1 MTSFTLYLELYQAGL
16 LLSTDGEK
24 LLVTPADKLTDE
36 LRLAIRQHKPELIEL
51 LQSAHHTTGRLL
63 DWVVDLD
70 PHTTVATAIRFRT
83 ASLALDEQAPAP
95 ANNLL
100 DKAGEDHFFNATK
113 FPESKFEITGITSIE
128 GKTTVNGNLTIK
140 NITKPVSFPAK
151 VTYEGDTMMLVSEA
165 FMINRTQWNVNYA
178 SKSIFDNLKDKF
190 VNDEIELV
198 VKLNA
203 TKK

>member
-36 LRLAIRQHKPELIEL
+36 LRLAIRQNKPELVEL

-95 ANNLL
+95 ANSLHPTTFLIKQEKN
-100 DKAGEDHFFNATK
+100 KNDHA
-113 FPESKFEITGITSIE
+113 PQ
-128 GKTTVNGNLTIK
+128 KTPW
-140 NITKPVSFPAK
+140 PV
-151 VTYEGDTMMLVSEA
+151 EA
-165 FMINRTQWNVNYA
+165 R
-178 SKSIFDNLKDKF
+178 
-190 VNDEIELV
+190 
-198 VKLNA
+198 
-203 TKK
+203 

>member
-1 MTSFTLYLELYQAGL
+1 MTSVTLYLELYQAGL

-100 DKAGEDHFFNATK
+100 DKAGE
-113 FPESKFEITGITSIE
+113 EQE
-128 GKTTVNGNLTIK
+128 
-140 NITKPVSFPAK
+140 
-151 VTYEGDTMMLVSEA
+151 
-165 FMINRTQWNVNYA
+165 
-178 SKSIFDNLKDKF
+178 
-190 VNDEIELV
+190 
-198 VKLNA
+198 
-203 TKK
+203 

>member
-83 ASLALDEQAPAP
+83 ASLALYEQAPAP

-100 DKAGEDHFFNATK
+100 DKAGE
-113 FPESKFEITGITSIE
+113 EQE
-128 GKTTVNGNLTIK
+128 
-140 NITKPVSFPAK
+140 
-151 VTYEGDTMMLVSEA
+151 
-165 FMINRTQWNVNYA
+165 
-178 SKSIFDNLKDKF
+178 
-190 VNDEIELV
+190 
-198 VKLNA
+198 
-203 TKK
+203 